1 METSKWRKQCFTCC
15 QRIQATVAPETHAQ
29 LPSVNRSEHVA
40 DPRTRRCSRLPR
52 TLCVVGIEVL
62 ARHHQNLTALLS
74 NDGFQSPPLAL
85 HTPLTDIPTT
95 RKQGH
100 FQPPSP
106 QYPQQRNPACLL
118 LRLWPWMCFLG
129 HTSIRTSADSCFRI
143 AAVSMQTTDSC
154 ITGLQPA
161 RPWLA
166 AP

>member
-40 DPRTRRCSRLPR
+40 DPRTRRRSRLPR

-85 HTPLTDIPTT
+85 HTPLTDIHDTQARAFPAPITT
-95 RKQGH
+95 ISTATQPRMFAVKVVAMDVFFGSHINTH
-100 FQPPSP
+100 FSGQLFSHSRS
-106 QYPQQRNPACLL
+106 Q
-118 LRLWPWMCFLG
+118 
-129 HTSIRTSADSCFRI
+129 HADHR
-143 AAVSMQTTDSC
+143 
-154 ITGLQPA
+154 
-161 RPWLA
+161 
-166 AP
+166 